1 MHFNACDRAGEGV
14 KAAMALA
21 YMLAI
26 PRPMPYMVV
35 LDHWLPF
42 SCPSGTGES
51 VFVAEEELGVP
62 AGANPHKC
70 SNRRSG
76 SALKSDGQREYTH
89 HGLLPPR
96 MASAGTFLGSQ
107 RAASGFRPFPARG
120 GFSQLLPAVILCTI
134 IQKVKRIP
142 PFSSFLHF
150 DGSS

>member
-1 MHFNACDRAGEGV
+1 MHFNACDRTGEGV

-51 VFVAEEELGVP
+51 LFVAEEELGVP

-107 RAASGFRPFPARG
+107 RAASGFRPFPAMG
-120 GFSQLLPAVILCTI
+120 GFSQLLPVMTVFKVVCT
-134 IQKVKRIP
+134 VP
-142 PFSSFLHF
+142 TTL
-150 DGSS
+150 